1 MKNDVR
7 RGRDTNT
14 SFKKEE
20 AERETGP
27 GRKNGSRESI
37 KKKEEREKKREEQLR
52 LPTGVKESLDDE
64 DRTFANIDEE
74 GIRSPTPNEL
84 DE

>member
-27 GRKNGSRESI
+27 GRKNGAIESI
-37 KKKEEREKKREEQLR
+37 KQKEEREKKREEPLR
-52 LPTGVKESLDDE
+52 LSTGVKESLDE

-74 GIRSPTPNEL
+74 GIGSPTPNEL
-84 DE
+84 DK